1 MARRRL
7 SFVDLD
13 QYDVSQIQDVY
24 PGAIYLSQIKYN
36 LWTQKILTHFSAEGL
51 APNLWKICTNFL
63 EECDLLWIESVFVGD
78 SALRKVF
85 IPFTIWV

>member
-1 MARRRL
+1 MKGFLQVLLMLSTAGVNEQHSNKQKRLMARRRL

-36 LWTQKILTHFSAEGL
+36 L
-51 APNLWKICTNFL
+51 
-63 EECDLLWIESVFVGD
+63 
-78 SALRKVF
+78 
-85 IPFTIWV
+85 